1 MEKAKLLNMTRQRGW
16 RITGVALLYMG
27 MLALSGCARDTPE
40 DALRVQL
47 QQMEQ
52 AATAREPR
60 AFMDGVAED
69 FSGEGGIDR
78 AALHNLLRMQLLG
91 NAKVGVTTGPL
102 QVEMQGDRARVSF
115 SAVLTG
121 GSGRFLPDAAQSY
134 AITTGWR
141 VEDGDW
147 RLYYAQ
153 WEPNL

>member
-1 MEKAKLLNMTRQRGW
+1 MQVNQLNWRCMLHAMLLFAIVAILAACQRESPEQ
-16 RITGVALLYMG
+16 ALREQVHRMQ
-27 MLALSGCARDTPE
+27 AAAEARDPSAFI
-40 DALRVQL
+40 DA
-47 QQMEQ
+47 
-52 AATAREPR
+52 
-60 AFMDGVAED
+60 VAED
-69 FSGEGGIDR
+69 FSGNSGMDR

-141 VEDGDW
+141 LEDGDW

-153 WEPNL
+153 WEPSL

>member
-1 MEKAKLLNMTRQRGW
+1 MELNQSNW
-16 RITGVALLYMG
+16 RHTLRAALLLAG
-27 MLALSGCARDTPE
+27 FAMLMACQRESPEQALREQLRQMQAAAEARDPG
-40 DALRVQL
+40 
-47 QQMEQ
+47 
-52 AATAREPR
+52 
-60 AFMDGVAED
+60 AFIEAVAED
-69 FSGEGGIDR
+69 FSGNAGMDR
-78 AALHNLLRMQLLG
+78 AALHNLLRLQLLG